1 MLQSC
6 LRIIASVKDFLFGQQ
21 LNRYQEFNG
30 GAELETPQ
38 SFVRIIAFVT
48 EYILGPQLKRCQEI
62 RRGWELKAMRML
74 AVVDY
79 FVQVPEFM
87 SLPRWRSNT
96 ARSLSAPEL
105 PAEAFFCSR
114 HEAAMVK
121 TRTQCHVTVKD
132 IGIMAPLNVGRLHIN
147 KHPS

>member
-48 EYILGPQLKRCQEI
+48 EYILGQQLKRCQEI
-62 RRGWELKAMRML
+62 RRGWELEAMRML

-87 SLPRWRSNT
+87 SLPR
-96 ARSLSAPEL
+96 
-105 PAEAFFCSR
+105 
-114 HEAAMVK
+114 
-121 TRTQCHVTVKD
+121 
-132 IGIMAPLNVGRLHIN
+132 
-147 KHPS
+147 